1 MTRFFIAGIAAL
13 FLSTGTAH
21 ALYPSTFLE
30 CGKTFVRI
38 DHDKGTAPDGTRV
51 FPRTWSIMEDA
62 PRGARMTELGSFKF
76 ACNVKDQC
84 WFNGKACRRMGNDEW
99 RGSLPGE
106 IHISPGG
113 TLRGS
118 LRDTFCARAAHV
130 ISPKERN
137 GKKGRIVVVT
147 VPKFPGSRGSPF
159 TSELPAR

>member
-1 MTRFFIAGIAAL
+1 MQSLWVLRATETVMKRLFLTGVAAL
-13 FLSTGTAH
+13 FLATGTAH

-51 FPRTWSIMEDA
+51 FPRTWNIMEDA

-99 RGSLPGE
+99 HKFFP
-106 IHISPGG
+106 
-113 TLRGS
+113 
-118 LRDTFCARAAHV
+118 DD
-130 ISPKERN
+130 ER
-137 GKKGRIVVVT
+137 
-147 VPKFPGSRGSPF
+147 F
-159 TSELPAR
+159 TDAPTHP

>member
-1 MTRFFIAGIAAL
+1 MRAPIFIVSIAAL
-13 FLSTGTAH
+13 FLATGTAH

-84 WFNGKACRRMGNDEW
+84 WFNGKACRKMDNDEW
-99 RGSLPGE
+99 HKFFP
-106 IHISPGG
+106 
-113 TLRGS
+113 
-118 LRDTFCARAAHV
+118 DD
-130 ISPKERN
+130 ER
-137 GKKGRIVVVT
+137 
-147 VPKFPGSRGSPF
+147 F
-159 TSELPAR
+159 TDAPTHP